1 MDIDR
6 RQLQSNFGKHSE
18 REREIECTRNKVQT
32 TSVEDENLLLTC
44 QETRLKCHTQYTPD
58 SCTLE
63 PSHTYT
69 HIHTQTHT
77 LLFRVQNPASR
88 GNNEMSALKRL
99 SGDNRQAS
107 TSPPSL
113 RCRIRRL
120 RSKGAAG
127 PRLPNCRS
135 QGCHSNGDWRAIH
148 SSAVSRAG
156 RRGAVNSM
164 GVLKVRNG
172 SF

>member
-1 MDIDR
+1 M
-6 RQLQSNFGKHSE
+6 
-18 REREIECTRNKVQT
+18 RERARDRVHKKQSPNHICRRWKPAINMSGNKVQVPH
-32 TSVEDENLLLTC
+32 SIH
-44 QETRLKCHTQYTPD
+44 TRQLHTWAFTQK
-58 SCTLE
+58 
-63 PSHTYT
+63 
-69 HIHTQTHT
+69 HTQTHT

-107 TSPPSL
+107 TSPPSF
-113 RCRIRRL
+113 RCRIWRL

-135 QGCHSNGDWRAIH
+135 QGRHSNGDRRAIH

>member
-1 MDIDR
+1 MSAA
-6 RQLQSNFGKHSE
+6 L
-18 REREIECTRNKVQT
+18 
-32 TSVEDENLLLTC
+32 
-44 QETRLKCHTQYTPD
+44 
-58 SCTLE
+58 
-63 PSHTYT
+63 SHTYT

-172 SF
+172 SFQQTLRAKSSQNACLAHSSQTVTLSLCPLDNRPACSP